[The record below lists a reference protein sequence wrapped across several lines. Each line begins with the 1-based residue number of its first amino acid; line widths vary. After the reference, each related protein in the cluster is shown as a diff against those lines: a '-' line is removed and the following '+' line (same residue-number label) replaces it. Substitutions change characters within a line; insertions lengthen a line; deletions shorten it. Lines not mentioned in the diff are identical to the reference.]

1 MRPKNMRDIPTI
13 QGLVHRSEPK
23 TREQAV
29 NELARLEH
37 EKARLQRELDIWQA
51 NRKQTEQRLQRVAE
65 RLAVLQRILTDS
77 SDEANSSPASQI
89 QRKSGSQAVAEGKS
103 ERKAWKE
110 ISLEYSRWPT
120 LLLKGG

>member
-103 ERKAWKE
+103 ERKVWKE
-110 ISLEYSRWPT
+110 ISLEY
-120 LLLKGG
+120 